1 MSFMRQKQV
10 IFDLDKRELGI
21 VPANCSHDANE
32 MTIPK
37 FQKSDVSS
45 KFLRVFSRISYW
57 IVATIG
63 SGLFLLFLMIFYV
76 RRVRKM
82 NVEVKGMGESTE
94 FEGEDEAPEMSED
107 EVHSVIDEI
116 VS

>member
-1 MSFMRQKQV
+1 MRQKQV
-10 IFDLDKRELGI
+10 IFDLDRRELGI
-21 VPANCSHDANE
+21 VPANCSHDASE
-32 MTIPK
+32 MAIPK

-57 IVATIG
+57 ILATVG

-82 NVEVKGMGESTE
+82 SVEVKGVESVG
-94 FEGEDEAPEMSED
+94 FEGKDETPEVSED
-107 EVHSVIDEI
+107 EVRSVIDEI
-116 VS
+116 IS